1 MSPEA
6 KVMTFK
12 LERFEG
18 PLDLLLHLIRINKID
33 VFDIPIVAI
42 TRQYLEYIELMKE
55 IDIDVGSEFM
65 LMAATLIHIKTKT
78 MLPARADE
86 EDPRLELVQR
96 LLEHQQYR
104 AAAWALEKR
113 QDEEA
118 LHWTSPKSL
127 AKPFQ
132 EVDEELVEADIF
144 QLISAFQRVLK
155 SIGKDPAFAVEHQ
168 KFSIADKIGQ
178 LEMELRLKP
187 KMLFSDIVRG
197 LSGKR
202 EVITVFL
209 ALLEMVRR
217 RTVSIMQQR
226 LYGEIVIIHTPDEQI
241 SMGEE
246 HAEASE

>member
-1 MSPEA
+1 VSPEA
-6 KVMTFK
+6 KAITFK

-42 TRQYLEYIELMKE
+42 TQQYLEYIELMKE

-78 MLPARADE
+78 MLPAREDE
-86 EDPRLELVQR
+86 EDPRLALVQR

-113 QDEEA
+113 EDAEA
-118 LHWTSPKSL
+118 LVWTSPASL
-127 AKPFQ
+127 ARQYQ
-132 EVDEELVEADIF
+132 EVDDELVEADIF

-168 KFSIADKIGQ
+168 KFSIADKIAQ
-178 LEMELRLKP
+178 LDLDLRVKP
-187 KMLFSDIVRG
+187 KMFFSEIIRH

-217 RTVSIMQQR
+217 HMISLMQQR
-226 LYGEIVIIHTPDEQI
+226 LHGEIVIIHTPDEQVT
-241 SMGEE
+241 MGEGE
-246 HAEASE
+246 GSEK